1 MWGPCEI
8 ENHCFQVCFL
18 RLSKAKTICSDFIAN
33 AYKWYI
39 IKARPLLSISSSLSL
54 PFPPLSLSLSLSFLF
69 CFQHHSL
76 SQFVSQYPKV
86 VYLTDKMILFLEMTE
101 FCRHQRPPALP
112 ALSPAVR
119 SRRHFFQVP
128 VNAEQT
134 DRPTHIW
141 PRCERNSLVK

>member
-1 MWGPCEI
+1 MWDPCEI
-8 ENHCFQVCFL
+8 ENHCFQVCFP

-101 FCRHQRPPALP
+101 FCRHQWPPALP

-134 DRPTHIW
+134 DRLTHIS
-141 PRCERNSLVK
+141 PRCERNSLIK